1 MMTTLYSLKPRDLMG
16 LCRCVL
22 HVLDVVPPPRVM
34 TPWRGDYG
42 EDAGRYYVNQ
52 LVSRKYDFYF
62 YQEKYI

>member
-16 LCRCVL
+16 LCPCVL

-42 EDAGRYYVNQ
+42 EYAGCYDVNQ
-52 LVSRKYDFYF
+52 LVSRKYYF